1 MQIEKRSWNKFPDD
15 PFFHW
20 HPSFKALILLW
31 KQNSLGIF
39 SPFLVYLSSGT
50 MKVFFRWSA
59 KCVPRWASQ
68 QWVQSVNSFVRCW
81 RWGGFRELRSVGG
94 WNVWSENKS
103 SIVFK
108 VYMYWKYGLNHIFCS
123 WPRKEPSGELPFPAI
138 VEVEALYSLQ
148 FTEDHVTMYVL
159 APSKRQQGFSFQ
171 HSSPAMKDTNSM
183 FTTLQ
188 DASTADL
195 SQVLGDVKKYS
206 SEVVTQETC
215 PENQRSGKTLTAHP
229 SFGGW
234 LQFLDRFEGWKLF
247 CWQNPAPLNSSD
259 SKTKTERSR
268 VKCRPWWIGR
278 SRAFPRMSMSASK
291 SSRCV
296 NWCRWWCHHPN
307 KNDFWSFLT
316 VKTK

>member
-1 MQIEKRSWNKFPDD
+1 METKFTWHLF
-15 PFFHW
+15 PFFGV
-20 HPSFKALILLW
+20 SFIRHNESLLSLIS
-31 KQNSLGIF
+31 KVCSKMSLTAVG
-39 SPFLVYLSSGT
+39 SECEQLREVL
-50 MKVFFRWSA
+50 KVGR
-59 KCVPRWASQ
+59 
-68 QWVQSVNSFVRCW
+68 
-81 RWGGFRELRSVGG
+81 FRELRSVGG